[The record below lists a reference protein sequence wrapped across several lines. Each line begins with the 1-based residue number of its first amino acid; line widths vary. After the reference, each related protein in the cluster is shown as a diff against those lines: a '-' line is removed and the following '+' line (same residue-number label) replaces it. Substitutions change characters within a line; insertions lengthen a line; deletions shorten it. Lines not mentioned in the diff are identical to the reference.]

1 MRSLLICGISVLTAL
16 TFVAPAMADGFEKP
30 RKPRATAP
38 ARAAQ
43 PAQQQQAN
51 WSGSQAGGSNGSS
64 SVNNNFVEPGSYNFL
79 NCDYFETPCYETPFS
94 FSSNKA
100 TYIIGGFLGYR
111 QQFGNYV
118 LGVEG
123 DINWKSGSTSKTQNT
138 PYGFP
143 LYLDIEQF
151 TGSMKQGWDGSLRL
165 RGGVLVTPWT
175 LVYVTGGLAIGQVSG
190 SFSYLATACIEIEGC
205 ASVYGAGS
213 WTDTR
218 VGTTVGGGL
227 ETALGGGLKARVEY
241 RYTHLGSYSKN
252 VPLSN
257 DRPDVCNPSLCG
269 YNARLDLRATNQR
282 VMVGLGWDLGQ

>member
-43 PAQQQQAN
+43 PAQQQQQAN

-79 NCDYFETPCYETPFS
+79 ACSGPCYETPFEFNS
-94 FSSNKA
+94 KKA

-111 QQFGNYV
+111 QQFGNFV

-123 DINWKSGSTSKTQNT
+123 DINWKSGSTSKVQNT
-138 PYGFP
+138 PYGPP
-143 LYLDIEQF
+143 LFLEIEQF
-151 TGSMKQGWDGSLRL
+151 TGSMKQGVDGSLRL
-165 RGGVLVTPWT
+165 RAGVLVTPWT
-175 LVYVTGGLAIGQVSG
+175 LVYATGGLAIGQVSG
-190 SFSYLATACIEIEGC
+190 SFSYLATACPDSCYSVWG
-205 ASVYGAGS
+205 ASS

-218 VGTTVGGGL
+218 VGGTVGGGV
-227 ETALGGGLKARVEY
+227 ETALWAGVKARAEY

-252 VPLSN
+252 VPLTN
-257 DRPDVCNPSLCG
+257 DVPGGCSPSDCG
-269 YNARLDLRATNQR
+269 YNARLDLRATDQR
-282 VMVGLGWDLGQ
+282 VMVGLGFDLGR